1 VAGSTSTSTRR
12 RVRLTLEV
20 YEDLKVRVAR
30 AGYADDYAWAETVTT
45 PVDAVAFFRE
55 YAYVVCNSGMRAT
68 VARGIWE
75 RVCPAIDLNL
85 PVSVAYG
92 HPGKATA
99 IQTGWDERERIFA
112 EYLAAS
118 DKLAFFKALPW
129 IGEITKHH
137 LAKNTGISVSKPD
150 RWLVRLAEAERTTP
164 EELCERLA
172 AASGDRVGTVDVV
185 LWRACSLG
193 MCSRILRGS

>member
-1 VAGSTSTSTRR
+1 MTDAAAAPTER
-12 RVRLTLEV
+12 RVPLTLTV
-20 YEDLKVRVAR
+20 YEELKVSLAD
-30 AGYADDYAWAETVTT
+30 AGYADDYAWAQTVAA
-45 PVDAVAFFRE
+45 PVDAVAFFCE

-75 RVCPAIDLNL
+75 RVWTAIGLNL

-92 HPGKATA
+92 HPGKAAA

-112 EYLAAS
+112 QYLAAS
-118 DKLAFFKALPW
+118 DKLAYFAALPW

-150 RWLVRLAEAERTTP
+150 RWLVRLADAEGTTP
-164 EELCERLA
+164 AALCERLA
-172 AASGDRVGTVDVV
+172 AVSGDRVGSVDVV

-193 MCSRILRGS
+193 MCSRILHGS